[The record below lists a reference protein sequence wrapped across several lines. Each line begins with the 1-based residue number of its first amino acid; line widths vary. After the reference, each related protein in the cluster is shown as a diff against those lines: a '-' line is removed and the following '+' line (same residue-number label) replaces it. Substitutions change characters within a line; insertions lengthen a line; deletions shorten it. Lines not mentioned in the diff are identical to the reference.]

1 MTVVRELLLR
11 PDIGRAVTVLCDA
24 GHSRDI
30 ARVTLIED
38 MRAIPPAPHGQVG
51 VCTGRA
57 SDEINPDLLD
67 VAVGFAAGANVAAL
81 ALVGL
86 PPDRP
91 LPLTVSRLAERRG
104 LSLLSVERGTDLAR
118 LVIAIEQEL
127 ALGPMRTISRAAAAL
142 AALDRAEPGP
152 DPIGELAALA
162 GRELGRPVT
171 VERRPD
177 GEGAPVTAEQH
188 PDGEGVP
195 VTVAGA
201 VRARLRCAPAG
212 DASDAVVRL
221 VLHRAASLAGHT
233 IEQARRTSEGP
244 AASRAA
250 LLAELLL
257 SAPEDAGPLLA
268 RTRRAGFVVDG
279 WHTVIHIEL
288 DNLDSLTGGEAARHE
303 LTVEARRLAL
313 QAALNDGAD
322 WQRADAGSA
331 LTLVRTDR
339 SEPAATQ
346 PKALTRTASAV
357 LARLK
362 EQFAGLRLYC
372 GVGGSYQGL
381 EGLQTS
387 ATEARAGG
395 AAARTARHQD
405 RPLAFRDLGFRR
417 VLLQWYAMNSS
428 RVVVDR
434 LLAPLDEL
442 GPRRKDEAIRTLQAF
457 LDHPG
462 SPRDAAAA
470 LGVHRNTVA
479 NRVKRLLDLLDM
491 DGDNAD
497 HRLLLQLA
505 CRVAARASQDGP
517 VATPI
522 ASGSG
527 AGHPAGAQKVGTR

>member
-1 MTVVRELLLR
+1 MTVVRDILLR
-11 PDIGRAVTVLCDA
+11 PDISRVVTVLCDA
-24 GHSRDI
+24 GHHREV
-30 ARVTLIED
+30 AGVALIED
-38 MRAIPPAPHGQVG
+38 MRTIARTRHGQAG
-51 VCTGRA
+51 ICTGRA
-57 SDEINPDLLD
+57 SGEIIPDLLD
-67 VAVGFAAGANVAAL
+67 VAVRFAAAANVAVL
-81 ALVGL
+81 ALVG
-86 PPDRP
+86 PPLDRP
-91 LPLTVSRLAERRG
+91 LPLTVGRLAERCE
-104 LSLLSVERGTDLAR
+104 LSLLAVERDADLAQ
-118 LVIAIEQEL
+118 LTIAIEQEI
-127 ALGPMRTISRAAAAL
+127 ARGPMRVISRAAAAL
-142 AALDRAEPGP
+142 AALERAEPGP

-162 GRELGRPVT
+162 GRELGLPVA
-171 VERRPD
+171 VAPGLGGRGAPGPD
-177 GEGAPVTAEQH
+177 GDGAPGSEGVGAHGPGGEGAPVT
-188 PDGEGVP
+188 VS
-195 VTVAGA
+195 GA
-201 VRARLRCAPAG
+201 VLARLRCAPAG
-212 DASDAVVRL
+212 DAADAVVRL
-221 VLHRAASLAGHT
+221 VLHRAASLAGHA

-288 DNLDSLTGGEAARHE
+288 DNLDGLTGGDESARHE

-313 QAALNDGAD
+313 QSALNDGAG

-339 SEPAATQ
+339 AEPAAAQ
-346 PKALTRTASAV
+346 PKAVARTAAAV

-372 GVGGSYQGL
+372 GVGGSYPGL

-442 GPRRKDEAIRTLQAF
+442 GPRRRDEALRTLQAF

-479 NRVKRLLDLLDM
+479 NRVKRLLDLLDV
-491 DGDNAD
+491 DGNNAD

-505 CRVAARASQDGP
+505 CRVAAQSDRP
-517 VATPI
+517 VR
-522 ASGSG
+522 
-527 AGHPAGAQKVGTR
+527 VR

>member
-30 ARVTLIED
+30 AEVTLIED
-38 MRAIPPAPHGQVG
+38 MRAIPPARHGQAG

-67 VAVGFAAGANVAAL
+67 VAVRFAASANVAAL

-86 PPDRP
+86 PLDRP
-91 LPLTVSRLAERRG
+91 LPLTVSTLAERRG

-118 LVIAIEQEL
+118 LVIAIEQEI

-162 GRELGRPVT
+162 GHELGLPITVEHRPDGQGVPVTVEHRLDGQGVPVT
-171 VERRPD
+171 VERRP
-177 GEGAPVTAEQH
+177 G
-188 PDGEGVP
+188 GEGVP

-201 VRARLRCAPAG
+201 VRARLRCAPANDARDTG
-212 DASDAVVRL
+212 DAADAVVRL
-221 VLHRAASLAGHT
+221 VLHRAASLAGHA
-233 IEQARRTSEGP
+233 IERARRTSEGP

-322 WQRADAGSA
+322 WHRADAGSA

-339 SEPAATQ
+339 SEPAVTQ
-346 PKALTRTASAV
+346 PKALARTATAV

-362 EQFAGLRLYC
+362 EQFAGLRMYC

-462 SPRDAAAA
+462 SPGDAAAA
-470 LGVHRNTVA
+470 LGVHRNTIA

-505 CRVAARASQDGP
+505 CRVASVR
-517 VATPI
+517 
-522 ASGSG
+522 
-527 AGHPAGAQKVGTR
+527 

>member
-30 ARVTLIED
+30 AEVTLIED
-38 MRAIPPAPHGQVG
+38 MRAIPPALRGQVG

-67 VAVGFAAGANVAAL
+67 VAVRFAAAANVAAL

-86 PPDRP
+86 PLDRP
-91 LPLTVSRLAERRG
+91 LPLTVSTLAERRG

-118 LVIAIEQEL
+118 LVIAIEQEI

-142 AALDRAEPGP
+142 AALDHAEPGP

-162 GRELGRPVT
+162 GHELGRPVT
-171 VERRPD
+171 VEHRRD
-177 GEGAPVTAEQH
+177 GEVVPVKVEH
-188 PDGEGVP
+188 GPGGESVP

-201 VRARLRCAPAG
+201 VRARLRCAPPKDAKDAGTAG
-212 DASDAVVRL
+212 DARDAADAVVRL
-221 VLHRAASLAGHT
+221 VLHRAASLAGHA

-322 WQRADAGSA
+322 WHRADAGSA

-346 PKALTRTASAV
+346 PKQLARTATAV

-362 EQFAGLRLYC
+362 EQFAGLRTYC

-462 SPRDAAAA
+462 SPGDAAAA

-505 CRVAARASQDGP
+505 CRVASPQ
-517 VATPI
+517 
-522 ASGSG
+522 
-527 AGHPAGAQKVGTR
+527 

>member
-30 ARVTLIED
+30 AQVTLIED
-38 MRAIPPAPHGQVG
+38 MRALPPALHGQAG
-51 VCTGRA
+51 VCTGRV

-67 VAVGFAAGANVAAL
+67 VAVRFAAGANVAAL

-91 LPLTVSRLAERRG
+91 LPLTVSRLAERRE
-104 LSLLSVERGTDLAR
+104 LTLLSVERGTDLAR

-127 ALGPMRTISRAAAAL
+127 TLGPMRTISRAAAAL
-142 AALDRAEPGP
+142 TALDRAEPGP

-162 GRELGRPVT
+162 GRELGLPVT
-171 VERRPD
+171 VEQRPD
-177 GEGAPVTAEQH
+177 GEGA
-188 PDGEGVP
+188 P

-212 DASDAVVRL
+212 DASDAVVQL

-268 RTRRAGFVVDG
+268 RARRAGFVVDG

-346 PKALTRTASAV
+346 PKALARTASAV

-505 CRVAARASQDGP
+505 CRVAARASLE
-517 VATPI
+517 
-522 ASGSG
+522 
-527 AGHPAGAQKVGTR
+527 

>member
-1 MTVVRELLLR
+1 MTVVRDILLR
-11 PDIGRAVTVLCDA
+11 PDIGRVVTVLCDA
-24 GHSRDI
+24 GH
-30 ARVTLIED
+30 AREVAGVALIED
-38 MRAIPPAPHGQVG
+38 MRAIPRARHGQAG

-57 SDEINPDLLD
+57 SDEINPGLLD
-67 VAVGFAAGANVAAL
+67 VAVRFAAAANVAVL

-86 PPDRP
+86 PSGRP
-91 LPLTVSRLAERRG
+91 LPLTVSRLAERCE
-104 LSLLSVERGTDLAR
+104 LSLLAVDRDADLAQ
-118 LVIAIEQEL
+118 LTIAIEQEI
-127 ALGPMRTISRAAAAL
+127 ARGPMRVISRAAAAL

-162 GRELGRPVT
+162 GRELGLPVT
-171 VERRPD
+171 VAPGPGGDGAPGPGGTVAPGPD
-177 GEGAPVTAEQH
+177 GDRAPG
-188 PDGEGVP
+188 PDSGGVP
-195 VTVAGA
+195 GPYGDGALVMVAGA

-212 DASDAVVRL
+212 DAADAVVRL
-221 VLHRAASLAGHT
+221 VLHRAASLAGHA
-233 IEQARRTSEGP
+233 IEQARRTTEGP

-288 DNLDSLTGGEAARHE
+288 DNLDDLTGGDEPARHE

-313 QAALNDGAD
+313 QSALNDGAG

-339 SEPAATQ
+339 VEPAAAQ
-346 PKALTRTASAV
+346 PKAVARTAAAV

-442 GPRRKDEAIRTLQAF
+442 GPRRRDEALRTLQAF

-479 NRVKRLLDLLDM
+479 NRVKRLLDLLDV

-505 CRVAARASQDGP
+505 CRVAAQ
-517 VATPI
+517 
-522 ASGSG
+522 SG
-527 AGHPAGAQKVGTR
+527 

>member
-1 MTVVRELLLR
+1 MTVVSEILLR
-11 PDIGRAVTVLCDA
+11 PDIGRVVTVLCDA
-24 GHSRDI
+24 GH
-30 ARVTLIED
+30 ARKIGGVTLIED
-38 MRAIPPAPHGQVG
+38 IRAVPHAGHGQVG
-51 VCTGRA
+51 VCTGRS

-67 VAVGFAAGANVAAL
+67 VAVRFAAGANVAAL

-86 PPDRP
+86 PLDRP
-91 LPLTVSRLAERRG
+91 LPLTVSRLTERYG
-104 LSLLSVERGTDLAR
+104 LSLLAVARGTDLAR
-118 LVIAIEQEL
+118 LVIAIEQEI
-127 ALGPMRTISRAAAAL
+127 ALGPMRVIPRAATAL

-162 GRELGRPVT
+162 GRELGRAVSVAPG
-171 VERRPD
+171 PD
-177 GEGAPVTAEQH
+177 G
-188 PDGEGVP
+188 DGVP
-195 VTVAGA
+195 VTVSGT
-201 VRARLRCAPAG
+201 VPARLHCAPAG
-212 DASDAVVRL
+212 DASDTVVRL
-221 VLHRAASLAGHT
+221 VLHRAASLAGHA
-233 IEQARRTSEGP
+233 IERARRTSEGP

-288 DNLDSLTGGEAARHE
+288 DNLDGLTGGETARHE

-313 QAALNDGAD
+313 QSALNDGAG

-331 LTLVRTDR
+331 LTLVRTEHA
-339 SEPAATQ
+339 EPTAAQ
-346 PKALTRTASAV
+346 PKAVARTASAV

-362 EQFAGLRLYC
+362 EQFTGLRLYC

-387 ATEARAGG
+387 ATEARAGS

-442 GPRRKDEAIRTLQAF
+442 GPRRRDEALRTLQAF
-457 LDHPG
+457 FDHPG
-462 SPRDAAAA
+462 SPREAAAA
-470 LGVHRNTVA
+470 LRVHRNTVA
-479 NRVKRLLDLLDM
+479 NRVQRLLDLLDV
-491 DGDNAD
+491 DGDNAE

-505 CRVAARASQDGP
+505 CRVAAQPSPRR
-517 VATPI
+517 
-522 ASGSG
+522 
-527 AGHPAGAQKVGTR
+527 H